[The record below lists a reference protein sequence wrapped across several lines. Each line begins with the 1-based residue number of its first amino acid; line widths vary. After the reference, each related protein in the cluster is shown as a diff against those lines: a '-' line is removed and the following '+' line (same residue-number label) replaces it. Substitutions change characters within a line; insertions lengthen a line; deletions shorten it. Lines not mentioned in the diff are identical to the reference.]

1 MAEIEI
7 RNTISTD
14 IARLSQLDHSID
26 TDYVWQLDLHRE
38 IAQVDSIFREVRLP
52 RTIQIPHVR
61 TAEQLPDEWH
71 QSPMMSAMLGSEPV
85 GYIRF
90 RDDMVPHAVWIT
102 DIVVGRNLRRK
113 GLGRK
118 LIAAVE
124 AWAIQRGFKRSI
136 VEVQSKNHPAIRLI
150 QKLGYEF
157 CGYNDQY
164 YTTRDIALFFA
175 RSI

>member
-1 MAEIEI
+1 MTEIDI

-14 IARLSQLDHSID
+14 IARLSQLDHEMD
-26 TDYVWQLDLHRE
+26 TDYVWQLDLHRDP
-38 IAQVDSIFREVRLP
+38 AQVDSIFREVRLP
-52 RTIQIPHVR
+52 RTIRIQHVR
-61 TAEQLPDEWH
+61 AAEQLPDEWH
-71 QSPMMSAMLGSEPV
+71 RSPMLSAMLGTEPV

-90 RDDMVPHAVWIT
+90 RDEMVPHAIWIT
-102 DIVVGRNLRRK
+102 DLVVARHLRRK

-118 LIAAVE
+118 LIAGAE
-124 AWAIQRGFKRSI
+124 AWATQRGFRRAI
-136 VEVQSKNHPAIRLI
+136 LEVQSKNHPAIRLV
-150 QKLGYEF
+150 QKLGFEF